1 MLRLLISNPSFL
13 RIHTHLVKSNSL
25 ISFPIVVPRH
35 DKLRRGWGRRGNKNE
50 NSCYDEMREN
60 RRTNPVFVLGFGWK
74 MVGQRQCNLVSPF
87 RRLSPPR
94 LPHCTRC
101 PPHGVK
107 KSGRLSTGEKRGGK
121 GTGLY
126 CRAIYTA
133 FSPAT
138 DTLNP
143 FSRRGVARPGE
154 QSLFITALNS
164 TRSRALL

>member
-1 MLRLLISNPSFL
+1 MR
-13 RIHTHLVKSNSL
+13 RDQGKSAHESRFRSG
-25 ISFPIVVPRH
+25 IRVE
-35 DKLRRGWGRRGNKNE
+35 DGWPTT
-50 NSCYDEMREN
+50 MQ
-60 RRTNPVFVLGFGWK
+60 FGFT
-74 MVGQRQCNLVSPF
+74 LSPTF
-87 RRLSPPR
+87 PPR

-101 PPHGVK
+101 PPHGVE